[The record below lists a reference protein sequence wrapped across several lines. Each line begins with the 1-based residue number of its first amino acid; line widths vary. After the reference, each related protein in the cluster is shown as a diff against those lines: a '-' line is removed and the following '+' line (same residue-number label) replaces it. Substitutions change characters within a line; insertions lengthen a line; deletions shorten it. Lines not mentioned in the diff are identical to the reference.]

1 MEKPEE
7 TSARK
12 ARRMF
17 ACDASQLPREPT
29 MDSQMDEISPAV
41 AAATAARVMK
51 ALDSVENSIA
61 EEPPQ
66 TTVKVVQVGGYILSF
81 HSTNHDSQEE
91 EPSPKKVEQKTNK
104 EVQQKQE
111 PTPAVPAPSATTT
124 TTFRASDFL
133 PSGGAEEEE
142 EPEEESQSSQ
152 PITTFRFKAAHFTP
166 SDPLNA
172 WDEADSSSSAAAPPP
187 PPEVSAAAAA
197 PVSSSDKEQGKSTEA
212 PETERSESDTATS
225 NTANT
230 VIHMPSRMPKVIV
243 DSTESTGT
251 DPDTSDT
258 VQEVR
263 MLI

>member
-1 MEKPEE
+1 
-7 TSARK
+7 
-12 ARRMF
+12 
-17 ACDASQLPREPT
+17 